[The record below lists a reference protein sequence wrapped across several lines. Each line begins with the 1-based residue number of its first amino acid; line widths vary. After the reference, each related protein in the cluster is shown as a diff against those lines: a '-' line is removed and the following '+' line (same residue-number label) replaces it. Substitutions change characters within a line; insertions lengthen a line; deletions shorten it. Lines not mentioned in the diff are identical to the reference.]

1 MDKNPWMK
9 VSVVNSA
16 PFIYRFGCGQISVCF
31 QYGKFTN
38 IKQNYTFANVRRIS
52 NSCFQKHI
60 CHNPKAR
67 QDMSPLNQSLG
78 YIGYFELQAF
88 ENQQMQGQA
97 FSELSLAA

>member
-38 IKQNYTFANVRRIS
+38 IKQNIHLQMYAAFPTPVSRNIFVIILK
-52 NSCFQKHI
+52 QGKT
-60 CHNPKAR
+60 CHP
-67 QDMSPLNQSLG
+67 
-78 YIGYFELQAF
+78 
-88 ENQQMQGQA
+88 
-97 FSELSLAA
+97 